1 MSELVTVETLEAEL
15 VRLCGLLEEAT
26 GELKDKAT
34 DEARLES
41 SYRKAKAVAYLSATG
56 PVAERQAQVDKVC
69 DEDRAKFYH
78 ARALKDAQ
86 TELLRSLRAQLDAWR
101 TIAASHR
108 AEADLAGRSV
118 QKRNG

>member
-1 MSELVTVETLEAEL
+1 MSELVTVERLEMEL
-15 VRLCGLLEEAT
+15 VRLSGLLEDAT
-26 GELKDKAT
+26 AEFKERAT
-34 DEARLES
+34 EEARLES
-41 SYRKAKAVAYLSATG
+41 AYRKAKAVAYLSATG

-69 DEDRAKFYH
+69 NEDQGKFYH

-108 AEADLAGRSV
+108 AETELAGREF
-118 QKRNG
+118 RRA